1 MVDNM
6 KRMAK
11 AFGVVLSIV
20 FFIAYNFSAMVLSI
34 LMFFAFSSD
43 TLTKYIAL
51 WRMRL
56 SIF

>member
-6 KRMAK
+6 KRMAN

-43 TLTKYIAL
+43 TLTKYFAL
-51 WRMRL
+51 
-56 SIF
+56 